1 MSNFESTALSTDST
15 SSDLAGST
23 PAASSA
29 AAAGGSG
36 GITSGES
43 SATTAPGGDSTPLTA
58 EETAAVFSE
67 QPTGDVPTAEEMEDR
82 KDATSSADNLL
93 PTDKLQN
100 GLKNA
105 KLMFASGWA
114 SVAATYRDLERTETA
129 EKLKEGTVAM
139 IDKSMDGLSKVGCKI
154 SETTERGV
162 QVVGAKMEEAAP
174 TLGRWRDEV
183 VIASERGM
191 EAVKDMTDRAIS
203 WNRPGENNGGGAPG
217 ASGSGGDSGAAADGP
232 HTV

>member
-23 PAASSA
+23 PPDASA
-29 AAAGGSG
+29 AAENSG
-36 GITSGES
+36 GL
-43 SATTAPGGDSTPLTA
+43 SASPGGDSSTPLTA
-58 EETAAVFSE
+58 EETAEVFSE

-93 PTDKLQN
+93 PTDKLHN

-105 KLMFASGWA
+105 RLMFASGWA
-114 SVAATYRDLERTETA
+114 SVAASYRDLERTETA
-129 EKLKEGTVAM
+129 GKIKEGTVTM

-154 SETTERGV
+154 SETTEKGV

-183 VIASERGM
+183 VIASERGI
-191 EAVKDMTDRAIS
+191 EAVKDITDKAIS
-203 WNRPGENNGGGAPG
+203 WKPGVNNGGRAEGGAGPG
-217 ASGSGGDSGAAADGP
+217 GSGAAEDGP